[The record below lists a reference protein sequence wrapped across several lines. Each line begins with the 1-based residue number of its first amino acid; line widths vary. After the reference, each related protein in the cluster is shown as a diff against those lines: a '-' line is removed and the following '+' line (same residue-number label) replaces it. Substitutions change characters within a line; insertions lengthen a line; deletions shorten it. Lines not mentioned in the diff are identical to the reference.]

1 MEERKVNF
9 YFPFGFIKKES
20 KAILVYFWEIK
31 SQVEEGVKLFEVYEY
46 DEEKRFTFSL
56 MKTDEG
62 FNIGVYISFEEGLL
76 IPFWLLEKFL
86 REQVRKIEFMIFPM
100 PLQSREELIEGK
112 VFEIEFSE
120 RDIAK
125 IEGYLEAIKSFEG

>member
-1 MEERKVNF
+1 M
-9 YFPFGFIKKES
+9 
-20 KAILVYFWEIK
+20 
-31 SQVEEGVKLFEVYEY
+31 
-46 DEEKRFTFSL
+46 
-56 MKTDEG
+56 
-62 FNIGVYISFEEGLL
+62 L

-100 PLQSREELIEGK
+100 PLQSREEELIEGK